1 MSSDTTYN
9 ELNVLEIV
17 GTGRRRRFS
26 VTAKRQIVE
35 ESYSCGDSVTTVA
48 RRHGLFPAQLFSWRK
63 LAREGAFGIWHGENS
78 ATGFI
83 PVRIEASA
91 PQCQPAPQDAC
102 RGRCEVICANGRRVI
117 VDNGVDIDLLVR
129 LIRGLE
135 SL

>member
-1 MSSDTTYN
+1 MSSDTTYT

-63 LAREGAFGIWHGENS
+63 LAREGAFGNWHGENS

-83 PVRIEASA
+83 PVRIEAAA
-91 PQCQPAPQDAC
+91 PQCQSTPQDAC
-102 RGRCEVICANGRRVI
+102 RGRFEVICTNGRRVI

>member
-26 VTAKRQIVE
+26 VSAKRQIVE

-91 PQCQPAPQDAC
+91 PQCQSTPQDAC
-102 RGRCEVICANGRRVI
+102 RGRFEVICTNGRRVI
-117 VDNGVDIDLLVR
+117 IDNGVDIDLLVR

>member
-26 VTAKRQIVE
+26 ATAKRQIVE

-63 LAREGAFGIWHGENS
+63 LAREGAFGVWHGENS

-83 PVRIEASA
+83 PVRIEETA
-91 PQCQPAPQDAC
+91 PQCQSAPQDPC
-102 RGRCEVICANGRRVI
+102 RGQFEVICANGRRVI
-117 VDNGVDIDLLVR
+117 VDHGVNIDILVR